1 MTRMQSEAMPSRH
14 DVNNALADFAERI
27 CLSELTLGPDNVAS
41 VGIGDEGIVAICFDD
56 TTGGLRLISPVGK
69 LDVSAPFDQQ
79 VEMLK
84 AALEFNNENICSL
97 GFESDVGIFLLSLQI
112 HTLDKLG
119 EEIID
124 FASESIG
131 VAQWLEEIDADAS
144 SHDGRGLSDAH
155 RDF

>member
-1 MTRMQSEAMPSRH
+1 
-14 DVNNALADFAERI
+14 
-27 CLSELTLGPDNVAS
+27 
-41 VGIGDEGIVAICFDD
+41 
-56 TTGGLRLISPVGK
+56 
-69 LDVSAPFDQQ
+69 
-79 VEMLK
+79 MLK

-144 SHDGRGLSDAH
+144 SHDGRGLSDTH